1 MRNGEP
7 DKRNG
12 AAECRGRCREQ
23 TGDDEQQIAGE
34 FNVYSQIGSIT
45 VTEQQGIEWFY
56 QKYSDDEAHR
66 DTKSAK

>member
-34 FNVYSQIGSIT
+34 FNVYKALRGFIRSIAMMRPT
-45 VTEQQGIEWFY
+45 
-56 QKYSDDEAHR
+56 

>member
-45 VTEQQGIEWFY
+45 VTEALSGFIR
-56 QKYSDDEAHR
+56 SIAMMR
-66 DTKSAK
+66 PTDTKSAK